1 MRVLEKSTEGEG
13 RRWTKGTQTS
23 FPKYQPQ
30 DPALLGPQEEHPD
43 QGLPAASH
51 KLQGSPAMGSRSGS
65 PIFTWARVLARVS
78 LGS

>member
-1 MRVLEKSTEGEG
+1 MDKRDPDQLSQVA
-13 RRWTKGTQTS
+13 RTS
-23 FPKYQPQ
+23 VRYQPQ
-30 DPALLGPQEEHPD
+30 DPALLGPREEHPD